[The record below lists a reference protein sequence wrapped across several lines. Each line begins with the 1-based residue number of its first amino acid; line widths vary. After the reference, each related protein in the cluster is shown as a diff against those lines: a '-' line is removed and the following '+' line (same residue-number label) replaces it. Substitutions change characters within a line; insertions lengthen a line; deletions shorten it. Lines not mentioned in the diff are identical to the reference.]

1 MNKKIQRLV
10 EPNIRLYLFFM
21 VAFAAASLL
30 FEQYILAAV
39 EGGVI
44 LFLVICSLFVSRRRR
59 RELMEYI
66 ESVTYDADTA
76 KNNTLLNFPLPMAV
90 FSLNDSRVIWAN
102 QIFFNMCGV
111 SGSRFEA
118 RLDELVPDFT
128 GKWLLEGK
136 TQYPGLLAM
145 GGRKYQIHGNIIR
158 PSEENAEPGHGYMGI
173 AYWVDV
179 TEYDDIRIKYED
191 SRPVIATIVIDNY
204 DELVKNHPDRIK
216 NDLRDAVEDAI
227 SQWCDGKDGFLRRYD
242 RDRYVFIFEEHWL
255 PAMKAEKFTLL
266 EQVHSVVSPSG
277 IHATIS
283 IGVGHDGSGFEED
296 FQFSSLAT
304 EMALSRGGDQAVV
317 KNRFN
322 FEFFGGRGNEIE
334 TRTKVKSRVM
344 ANALAELIADSSRVF
359 VMGHK
364 YADLDAVGADAAI
377 CCLAR
382 KKGKLCRIVIDPEK
396 NASKLLIERLQS
408 EPEYKSAFI
417 TPQEAMLQS
426 DGRSLLVV
434 VDTNRPEQ
442 AEDANF
448 LAACNRVAV
457 IDHHR
462 RAATYIQNSALTF
475 YEPYASSTCELLS
488 EVLQEVCD
496 PEDILRCEAEAM
508 LSGIVLDT
516 KNFIIKTGVRTFE
529 AAAYLRKI
537 GADTVEV
544 RRMFA
549 LSMESY
555 QRRAKLVANAEVYRG
570 CAIAVS
576 PDRDAPDIQVTAAQ
590 AADELLGIIGVQ
602 ASFLVFEMNGGVSIS
617 ARSMGQ
623 LNVQIIMEKLGG
635 GGHLTMAGAQLSGM
649 PLDEAYRRLVA
660 AIDQYFEENSRN

>member
-1 MNKKIQRLV
+1 MNKKFQRLT
-10 EPNIRLYLFFM
+10 EPSGRLYLFVL
-21 VAFAAASLL
+21 VAFAAAALL
-30 FEQYILAAV
+30 FGQYVLAAA
-39 EGGVI
+39 EGAVLLLLI
-44 LFLVICSLFVSRRRR
+44 ISSVFSARRRR
-59 RELMEYI
+59 RELMDYI

-90 FSLNDSRVIWAN
+90 FSLNDLRVIWAN

-118 RLDELVPDFT
+118 RLDTLVPQFSA
-128 GKWLLEGK
+128 KWLLEGK
-136 TQYPGLLAM
+136 TQCQDLLAIN
-145 GGRKYQIHGNIIR
+145 GRKYQIHGNIIR
-158 PSEENAEPGHGYMGI
+158 PGTGEEEAGHGFMGI

-179 TEYDDIRIKYED
+179 TEYDDVRIKYEE
-191 SRPVIATIVIDNY
+191 SRPVVGVLIIDNY
-204 DELVKNHPDRIK
+204 DELIRNQPDRVK
-216 NDLRDAVEDAI
+216 NDLRDAVEDVMNQYWEGRDAI
-227 SQWCDGKDGFLRRYD
+227 LRRYD
-242 RDRYVFIFEEHWL
+242 RDRYFVVFEERHL
-255 PAMKAEKFTLL
+255 DEMRSGKFALL
-266 EQVHSVVSPSG
+266 EQAHSVIGSAG
-277 IHATIS
+277 IHATLS
-283 IGVGHDGSGFEED
+283 LGLGHDGEGFGED
-296 FQFSSLAT
+296 WQFATLAA
-304 EMALSRGGDQAVV
+304 EMALSRGGDQAVI
-317 KNRFN
+317 KNRLS
-322 FEFFGGRGNEIE
+322 FEFFGGRGNEVE

-516 KNFIIKTGVRTFE
+516 KNFTLRTGERTFE
-529 AAAYLRKI
+529 AAAFLRRC

-544 RRMFA
+544 K
-549 LSMESY
+549 
-555 QRRAKLVANAEVYRG
+555 KLLQNDMNDTVARYRIMQNAQLYRG
-570 CAIAVS
+570 NIAVAA
-576 PDRDAPDIQVTAAQ
+576 PEAPQDRVIIAQ
-590 AADELLGIIGVQ
+590 AADELL
-602 ASFLVFEMNGGVSIS
+602 NIS
-617 ARSMGQ
+617 ARSIGDI
-623 LNVQIIMEKLGG
+623 NVQVIMEKLGG
-635 GGHLTMAGAQLSGM
+635 GGNRSAAACQIPDTTLRDAVNSLFT
-649 PLDEAYRRLVA
+649 
-660 AIDQYFEENSRN
+660 AIDEYLDG

>member
-1 MNKKIQRLV
+1 MNKKFQRLT
-10 EPNIRLYLFFM
+10 EPSGRLYLFVL
-21 VAFAAASLL
+21 VAFAAAALL
-30 FEQYILAAV
+30 FGQYVLAAA
-39 EGGVI
+39 EGAVLLLLI
-44 LFLVICSLFVSRRRR
+44 ISSVFSARRRR
-59 RELMEYI
+59 RELMDYI

-90 FSLNDSRVIWAN
+90 FSLNDLRVIWAN

-118 RLDELVPDFT
+118 RLDTLVPQFSA
-128 GKWLLEGK
+128 KWLLEGK
-136 TQYPGLLAM
+136 TQCQDLLAIN
-145 GGRKYQIHGNIIR
+145 GRKYQIHGNIIR
-158 PSEENAEPGHGYMGI
+158 PGTGEEEAGHGFMGI

-179 TEYDDIRIKYED
+179 TEYDDVRIKYEE
-191 SRPVIATIVIDNY
+191 SRPVVGVLIIDNY
-204 DELVKNHPDRIK
+204 DELIRNQPDRVK
-216 NDLRDAVEDAI
+216 NDLRDAVEDVMNQYWEGRDAI
-227 SQWCDGKDGFLRRYD
+227 LRRYD
-242 RDRYVFIFEEHWL
+242 RDRYFVVFEERHL
-255 PAMKAEKFTLL
+255 DEMRSGKFALL
-266 EQVHSVVSPSG
+266 EQAHSVIGSAG
-277 IHATIS
+277 IHATLS
-283 IGVGHDGSGFEED
+283 LGLGHDGEGFGED
-296 FQFSSLAT
+296 WQFATLAA
-304 EMALSRGGDQAVV
+304 EMALSRGGDQAVI
-317 KNRFN
+317 KNRLS
-322 FEFFGGRGNEIE
+322 FEFFGGRGNEVE

-516 KNFIIKTGVRTFE
+516 KNFTLRTGERTFE
-529 AAAYLRKI
+529 AAAFLRRC

-544 RRMFA
+544 K
-549 LSMESY
+549 
-555 QRRAKLVANAEVYRG
+555 KLLQNDMNDTVARYRIMQNAQLYRG
-570 CAIAVS
+570 NIAVAA
-576 PDRDAPDIQVTAAQ
+576 PEAPQDRVIIAQ
-590 AADELLGIIGVQ
+590 AADELLNISGVEV
-602 ASFLVFEMNGGVSIS
+602 SFVVSPTKDGGANIS
-617 ARSMGQ
+617 ARSIGDI
-623 LNVQIIMEKLGG
+623 NVQVIMEKLGG
-635 GGHLTMAGAQLSGM
+635 GGNRSAAACQIPDTTLRDAVNSLFT
-649 PLDEAYRRLVA
+649 
-660 AIDQYFEENSRN
+660 AIDEYLDG

>member
-1 MNKKIQRLV
+1 MNKKFQRLT
-10 EPNIRLYLFFM
+10 EPSGRLYLFVL
-21 VAFAAASLL
+21 VAFAAAALL
-30 FEQYILAAV
+30 FGQYVLAAA
-39 EGGVI
+39 EGAVLLLLI
-44 LFLVICSLFVSRRRR
+44 ISSVFSARRRR
-59 RELMEYI
+59 RELMDYI

-90 FSLNDSRVIWAN
+90 FSLNDLRVIWAN

-118 RLDELVPDFT
+118 RLDTLVPQFSA
-128 GKWLLEGK
+128 KWLLEGK
-136 TQYPGLLAM
+136 TQCQDLLAIN
-145 GGRKYQIHGNIIR
+145 GRKYQIHGNIIR
-158 PSEENAEPGHGYMGI
+158 PGTGEEEAGHGFMGI

-179 TEYDDIRIKYED
+179 TEYDDVRIKYEE
-191 SRPVIATIVIDNY
+191 SRPVVGVLIIDNY
-204 DELVKNHPDRIK
+204 DELIRNQPDRVK
-216 NDLRDAVEDAI
+216 NDLRDAVEDVMNQYWEGRDAI
-227 SQWCDGKDGFLRRYD
+227 LRRYD
-242 RDRYVFIFEEHWL
+242 RDRYFVVFEERHL
-255 PAMKAEKFTLL
+255 DEMRSGKFALL
-266 EQVHSVVSPSG
+266 EQAHSVIGSAG
-277 IHATIS
+277 IHATLS
-283 IGVGHDGSGFEED
+283 LGLGHDGEGFGED
-296 FQFSSLAT
+296 WQFATLAA
-304 EMALSRGGDQAVV
+304 EMALSRGGDQAVI
-317 KNRFN
+317 KNRLS
-322 FEFFGGRGNEIE
+322 FEFFGGRGNEVE

-396 NASKLLIERLQS
+396 NASKLLIERLQN

-516 KNFIIKTGVRTFE
+516 KNFTLRTGERTFE
-529 AAAYLRKI
+529 AAAFLRRC

-544 RRMFA
+544 K
-549 LSMESY
+549 
-555 QRRAKLVANAEVYRG
+555 KLLQNDMNDTVARYRIMQNAQLYRG
-570 CAIAVS
+570 NIAVAAPES
-576 PDRDAPDIQVTAAQ
+576 PQDRVIIAQ
-590 AADELLGIIGVQ
+590 AADELLNISGVEV
-602 ASFLVFEMNGGVSIS
+602 SFVVSPTKDGGANIS
-617 ARSMGQ
+617 ARSIGDI
-623 LNVQIIMEKLGG
+623 NVQVIMEKLGG
-635 GGHLTMAGAQLSGM
+635 GGNRSAAACQIPDTTLRDAVNSLFT
-649 PLDEAYRRLVA
+649 
-660 AIDQYFEENSRN
+660 AIDEYLDG

>member
-1 MNKKIQRLV
+1 MNKKFQRLT
-10 EPNIRLYLFFM
+10 EPSGRLYLFVL
-21 VAFAAASLL
+21 VAFAAAALL
-30 FEQYILAAV
+30 FGQYVLAAA
-39 EGGVI
+39 EGAVLLLLI
-44 LFLVICSLFVSRRRR
+44 ISSVFSARRRR
-59 RELMEYI
+59 RELMDYI

-90 FSLNDSRVIWAN
+90 FSLNDLRVIWAN

-118 RLDELVPDFT
+118 RLDTLVPQFSA
-128 GKWLLEGK
+128 KWLLEGK
-136 TQYPGLLAM
+136 TQCQDLLAIN
-145 GGRKYQIHGNIIR
+145 GRKYQIHGNIIR
-158 PSEENAEPGHGYMGI
+158 PGTGEEEAGHGFMGI

-179 TEYDDIRIKYED
+179 TEYDDVRIKYEEI
-191 SRPVIATIVIDNY
+191 RPVVGVLIIDNY
-204 DELVKNHPDRIK
+204 DELIRNQPDRVK
-216 NDLRDAVEDAI
+216 NDLRDAVEDVMNQYWEGRDAI
-227 SQWCDGKDGFLRRYD
+227 LRRYD
-242 RDRYVFIFEEHWL
+242 RDRYFVVFEERHL
-255 PAMKAEKFTLL
+255 DEMRSGKFALL
-266 EQVHSVVSPSG
+266 EQAHSVIGSAG
-277 IHATIS
+277 IHATLS
-283 IGVGHDGSGFEED
+283 LGLGHDGEGFGED
-296 FQFSSLAT
+296 WQFATLAA
-304 EMALSRGGDQAVV
+304 EMALSRGGDQAVI
-317 KNRFN
+317 KNRLS
-322 FEFFGGRGNEIE
+322 FEFFGGRGNEVE

-408 EPEYKSAFI
+408 EPEYKNAFI

-442 AEDANF
+442 AEDSNF

-516 KNFIIKTGVRTFE
+516 KNFTLRTGERTFE
-529 AAAYLRKI
+529 AAAFLRRC

-544 RRMFA
+544 K
-549 LSMESY
+549 
-555 QRRAKLVANAEVYRG
+555 KLLQNDMNDTVARYRIMQNAQLYRG
-570 CAIAVS
+570 NIAVAA
-576 PDRDAPDIQVTAAQ
+576 PEAPQDRVIIAQ
-590 AADELLGIIGVQ
+590 AADELLNISGVEV
-602 ASFLVFEMNGGVSIS
+602 SFVVSPTKDGGANIS
-617 ARSMGQ
+617 ARSIGDI
-623 LNVQIIMEKLGG
+623 NVQVIMEKLGG
-635 GGHLTMAGAQLSGM
+635 GGNRSAAACQIPNTTLRDAVNSLFT
-649 PLDEAYRRLVA
+649 
-660 AIDQYFEENSRN
+660 AIDEYLDG

>member
-21 VAFAAASLL
+21 VAFAAASL
-30 FEQYILAAV
+30 FFGQYLLAAI

-44 LFLVICSLFVSRRRR
+44 LLLVICSLFVSRRKR

-118 RLDELVPDFT
+118 RLDELVPSFS

-145 GGRKYQIHGNIIR
+145 GDRKYQIHGNIIR
-158 PSEENAEPGHGYMGI
+158 PADAEGDQGHGFMGI

-216 NDLRDAVEDAI
+216 NDLRDAVEDSI

-242 RDRYVFIFEEHWL
+242 RDRYVFIFEERWL
-255 PAMKAEKFTLL
+255 ESMKAEKFALL
-266 EQVHSVVSPSG
+266 NQVHSVVSPSG

-283 IGVGHDGSGFEED
+283 IGVGHDGSGFGED
-296 FQFSSLAT
+296 YQFSSLAA
-304 EMALSRGGDQAVV
+304 EMALSRGGDQAVI

-322 FEFFGGRGNEIE
+322 FEFFGGRGNEVE

-364 YADLDAVGADAAI
+364 FADLDAVGSAVAV
-377 CCLAR
+377 CCIAR
-382 KKGKLCRIVIDPEK
+382 KKGRLCRIVIDPVK
-396 NASKLLIERLQS
+396 NSSHLLIERMKN
-408 EPEYKSAFI
+408 EPEYRNAFI
-417 TPQEAMLQS
+417 TPQDAMLQA

-442 AEDANF
+442 VEDQN
-448 LAACNRVAV
+448 LLDACNRVAV

-462 RAATYIQNSALTF
+462 RAASYIQNADLMF
-475 YEPYASSTCELLS
+475 HEPYASSVCELMS
-488 EVLQEVCD
+488 EVLQETVET
-496 PEDILRCEAEAM
+496 EDILRSEAEAM
-508 LSGIVLDT
+508 LAGIVLDT
-516 KNFIIKTGVRTFE
+516 KNFTIRTGERTFD
-529 AAAYLRKI
+529 AAAFLRRA
-537 GADTVEV
+537 GADTTEV
-544 RRMFA
+544 KK
-549 LSMESY
+549 LLQNDMEHT
-555 QRRAKLVANAEVYRG
+555 VARYKILQSAQLYRG
-570 CAIAVS
+570 NIAVAV
-576 PDRDAPDIQVTAAQ
+576 PQTPQDRVVVAQ
-590 AADELLGIIGVQ
+590 AADELLNISGVEV
-602 ASFLVFEMNGGVSIS
+602 SFVVTPTDDGGANIS
-617 ARSMGQ
+617 ARSKGDM
-623 LNVQIIMEKLGG
+623 NAERIMEMLVGG
-635 GGHLTMAGAQLSGM
+635 GYRSAAAAQLKDTS
-649 PLDEAYRRLVA
+649 LRDAVNSLFA
-660 AIDQYFEENSRN
+660 AIDDYLDG

>member
-1 MNKKIQRLV
+1 MNKKFQRLT
-10 EPNIRLYLFFM
+10 EPSGRLYLFVL
-21 VAFAAASLL
+21 VAFAAAALL
-30 FEQYILAAV
+30 FGQYVLAAA
-39 EGGVI
+39 EGAVLLLLI
-44 LFLVICSLFVSRRRR
+44 ISSVFSARRRR
-59 RELMEYI
+59 RELMDYI

-90 FSLNDSRVIWAN
+90 FSLNDLRVIWAN

-118 RLDELVPDFT
+118 RLDTLVPQFSA
-128 GKWLLEGK
+128 KWLLEGK
-136 TQYPGLLAM
+136 TQCQDLLAIN
-145 GGRKYQIHGNIIR
+145 GRKYQIHGNIIR
-158 PSEENAEPGHGYMGI
+158 PGTGEEEAGHGFMGI

-179 TEYDDIRIKYED
+179 TEYDDVRIKYEE
-191 SRPVIATIVIDNY
+191 SRPVVGVLIIDNY
-204 DELVKNHPDRIK
+204 DELIRNQPDRVK
-216 NDLRDAVEDAI
+216 NDLRDAVEDVMNQYWEGRDAI
-227 SQWCDGKDGFLRRYD
+227 LRRYD
-242 RDRYVFIFEEHWL
+242 RDRYFVVFEERHL
-255 PAMKAEKFTLL
+255 DEMRSGKFALL
-266 EQVHSVVSPSG
+266 EQAHSVIGSAG
-277 IHATIS
+277 IHATLS
-283 IGVGHDGSGFEED
+283 LGLGHDGEGFGED
-296 FQFSSLAT
+296 WQFATLAA
-304 EMALSRGGDQAVV
+304 EMALSRGGDQAVI
-317 KNRFN
+317 KNRLS
-322 FEFFGGRGNEIE
+322 FEFFGGRGNEVE

-396 NASKLLIERLQS
+396 NAAKLLIERLQS
-408 EPEYKSAFI
+408 EPEYKNAFI

-442 AEDANF
+442 AEDSNF

-516 KNFIIKTGVRTFE
+516 KNFTLRTGERTFE
-529 AAAYLRKI
+529 AAAFLRRC

-544 RRMFA
+544 K
-549 LSMESY
+549 
-555 QRRAKLVANAEVYRG
+555 KLLQNDMNDTVARYRIMQNAQLYRG
-570 CAIAVS
+570 NIAVAA
-576 PDRDAPDIQVTAAQ
+576 PEAPQDRVIIAQ
-590 AADELLGIIGVQ
+590 AADELLNISGVEV
-602 ASFLVFEMNGGVSIS
+602 SFVVSPTKDGGANIS
-617 ARSMGQ
+617 ARSIGDI
-623 LNVQIIMEKLGG
+623 NVQVIMEKLGG
-635 GGHLTMAGAQLSGM
+635 GGNRSAAACQIPDTTLRDAVNSLFT
-649 PLDEAYRRLVA
+649 
-660 AIDQYFEENSRN
+660 AIDEYLDG

>member
-21 VAFAAASLL
+21 VAFAAASL
-30 FEQYILAAV
+30 FFGQYLLAAI

-44 LFLVICSLFVSRRRR
+44 LLLVICSLFVSRRKR

-118 RLDELVPDFT
+118 RLDELVPSFS

-145 GGRKYQIHGNIIR
+145 GDRKYQIHGNIIR
-158 PSEENAEPGHGYMGI
+158 PADAEGDQGHGFMGI

-216 NDLRDAVEDAI
+216 NDLRDAVEDSI

-242 RDRYVFIFEEHWL
+242 RDRYVFIFEERWL
-255 PAMKAEKFTLL
+255 ESMKAEKFALL
-266 EQVHSVVSPSG
+266 NQVHSVVSPSG

-283 IGVGHDGSGFEED
+283 IGVGHDGSGFGED
-296 FQFSSLAT
+296 YQFSSLAA
-304 EMALSRGGDQAVV
+304 EMALSRGGDQAVI

-322 FEFFGGRGNEIE
+322 FEFFGGRGNEVE

-364 YADLDAVGADAAI
+364 FADLDAVGSAVAV
-377 CCLAR
+377 CCIAR
-382 KKGKLCRIVIDPEK
+382 KKGRLCRIVIDPVK
-396 NASKLLIERLQS
+396 NSSHLLIER
-408 EPEYKSAFI
+408 
-417 TPQEAMLQS
+417 M
-426 DGRSLLVV
+426 
-434 VDTNRPEQ
+434 
-442 AEDANF
+442 
-448 LAACNRVAV
+448 
-457 IDHHR
+457 
-462 RAATYIQNSALTF
+462 
-475 YEPYASSTCELLS
+475 
-488 EVLQEVCD
+488 
-496 PEDILRCEAEAM
+496 
-508 LSGIVLDT
+508 
-516 KNFIIKTGVRTFE
+516 KN
-529 AAAYLRKI
+529 
-537 GADTVEV
+537 
-544 RRMFA
+544 
-549 LSMESY
+549 
-555 QRRAKLVANAEVYRG
+555 
-570 CAIAVS
+570 
-576 PDRDAPDIQVTAAQ
+576 
-590 AADELLGIIGVQ
+590 
-602 ASFLVFEMNGGVSIS
+602 
-617 ARSMGQ
+617 
-623 LNVQIIMEKLGG
+623 
-635 GGHLTMAGAQLSGM
+635 
-649 PLDEAYRRLVA
+649 
-660 AIDQYFEENSRN
+660 